1 MACFI
6 ITTINITIKW
16 DNLYKIINNN
26 IYKISDMIIV
36 IFVVIVY

>member
-6 ITTINITIKW
+6 ITTNITIKW